1 MSRTLLTVEGLTKAF
16 TSRERGEAVKA
27 VDDVSFTL
35 GQGETLGLVGE
46 SGSGKSTITR
56 CLVGL
61 ERPDAGAVT
70 YDGFDVLRAG
80 RDDRRRFRREVQ
92 LVFQNPYASLNPR
105 MTVEDLVGEP
115 LLVHQGRRSREGRR
129 ERVVEV
135 LEMVGLTG
143 AHLPRYPAQFSG
155 GQRQRIAIARAL
167 VSGPK
172 VLICDEPV
180 SALDV
185 SVQAQ
190 VVNLLRAMRRDLG
203 LTVLFIAHDLA
214 VVRQLCDRLLVLKDG
229 RVVEEGSREQVY
241 GAPAHDYTRALLAAV
256 PIPDPAADR
265 ARRRSY
271 QESR

>member
-1 MSRTLLTVEGLTKAF
+1 MSRTLLAVDGLGKTFA
-16 TSRERGEAVKA
+16 SRDRGEPVKA

-35 GQGETLGLVGE
+35 DQGETLGLVGE

-61 ERPDAGAVT
+61 ERPDTGTVT

-80 RDDRRRFRREVQ
+80 RDERRRFRREVQ

-105 MTVEDLVGEP
+105 MTVEDLVGEQ

-167 VSGPK
+167 VSEPK

-190 VVNLLRAMRRDLG
+190 VINLLRAMRRELG

-241 GAPAHDYTRALLAAV
+241 GAPAHEYTRALLAAV

-265 ARRRSY
+265 ARRRHY